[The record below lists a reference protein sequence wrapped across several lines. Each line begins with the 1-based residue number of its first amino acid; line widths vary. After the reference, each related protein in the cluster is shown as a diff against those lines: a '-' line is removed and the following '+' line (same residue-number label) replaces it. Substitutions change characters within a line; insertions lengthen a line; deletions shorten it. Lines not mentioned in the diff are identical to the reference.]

1 MSILIQ
7 NNNYEGSITITE
19 LTDLSLVK
27 NEEALIA
34 EIVQTFKL
42 LKKMIEIEQ
51 FMAALLKYIQ
61 LMHE

>member
-42 LKKMIEIEQ
+42 LKK
-51 FMAALLKYIQ
+51 
-61 LMHE
+61 